1 MSDKGTLKSYDK
13 MKKNRGGVMAKKEG
27 INTLQRLM
35 NVVFIVW
42 VLWFLY
48 IMFGAVIT
56 GELFKLTWS
65 DIEATPI
72 PFALLFLGWLLVMTL
87 NYILNKKATV
97 WNKAETD

>member
-1 MSDKGTLKSYDK
+1 
-13 MKKNRGGVMAKKEG
+13 MAKKEG

-48 IMFGAVIT
+48 IMFKAVIT
-56 GELFKLTWS
+56 GGLFKLTWS

-72 PFALLFLGWLLVMTL
+72 PFALLF
-87 NYILNKKATV
+87 
-97 WNKAETD
+97 WNGEKTRPFGTEKSSMHGSLAFLPADNHQL